1 LSGPFNTI
9 TGGPLHQAMKLLFCV
24 FILSATAASAQPA
37 ATGAG
42 QAYPTKPIRLMIGFP
57 PGGGTDVASRVL
69 THHLIEKFGQP
80 IVIDYRPGAAGTVG
94 NALAAKATPD
104 GYTWL
109 MTAVGPHVV
118 APSYYRSLSYDPF
131 RDFAAIALVS
141 ISPYLLVVH
150 PSSVDAKTVPE
161 LVAWLRKR
169 ATPAAYSTAGAGT
182 PSHLASELFKMITKV
197 DMTHVPYKGAAP
209 ALMDVIGGQVQL
221 GFSDI
226 IISAPHLASGRVR
239 ALATSGS
246 TRTPLAPDLPTVAET
261 GLPGFEALVWYGLV
275 GPKGMPDAV
284 VRQVNAEVS
293 RLLGLAEVR
302 ERFAT
307 LGATPTPGTPA
318 DFSAQI
324 KRDYDKWAKVIK
336 SAGIKQ
342 E

>member
-1 LSGPFNTI
+1 V
-9 TGGPLHQAMKLLFCV
+9 HRAMKF
-24 FILSATAASAQPA
+24 LSCAFTLGATVACAQP
-37 ATGAG
+37 
-42 QAYPTKPIRLMIGFP
+42 YPTKPIRLLIGFP

-69 THHLIEKFGQP
+69 THHLTEKFGQP

-109 MTAVGPHVV
+109 MTATGPHVIG
-118 APSYYRSLSYDPF
+118 PNYYRSLSYDPF
-131 RDFAAIALVS
+131 RDYAAIAMVS

-150 PSSVDAKTVPE
+150 PSVEAKTVQE
-161 LVAWLRKR
+161 LVAWLGKR

-182 PSHLASELFKMITKV
+182 PSHMGSELFRMMSKV
-197 DMTHVPYKGAAP
+197 TMTHVPYKGAAP
-209 ALMDVIGGQVQL
+209 ALMDIIGGQVQL

-246 TRTPLAPDLPTVAET
+246 TRTPLAPHLPTVAES

-275 GPKGMPDAV
+275 GPKGMPDTV
-284 VRQVNAEVS
+284 VRLVNAEIS
-293 RLLGLAEVR
+293 RLLNLAEVR
-302 ERFAT
+302 ERYAT

-324 KRDYDKWAKVIK
+324 KRDYDKWAKVMQ
-336 SAGIKQ
+336 SAGIRQ